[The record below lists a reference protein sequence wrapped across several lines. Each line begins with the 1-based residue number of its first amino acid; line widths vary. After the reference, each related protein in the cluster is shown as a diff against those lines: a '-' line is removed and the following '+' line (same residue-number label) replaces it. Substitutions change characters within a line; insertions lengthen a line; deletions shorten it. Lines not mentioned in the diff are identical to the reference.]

1 MIKELDTMQKRA
13 KLIESAI
20 KAVEQELK
28 TSQVGAV
35 LLWFSFH
42 GVIGSGGSR
51 GGDEGDASPPPP
63 AHR

>member
-42 GVIGSGGSR
+42 GVIGVRARGR
-51 GGDEGDASPPPP
+51 GGYC
-63 AHR
+63 